1 MKPADTNDLVYPQAL
16 FTGYIVHHKMA
27 WDNFNNSFQIKLIL
41 DTQNRNLFHIA
52 KKISTTLKYWVVN
65 LQRDF
70 FCKERMIKNDYP
82 KSQTKVSE
90 MSISQ
95 LFLKGVG

>member
-41 DTQNRNLFHIA
+41 ETQNRDLSHIA
-52 KKISTTLKYWVVN
+52 KKNFNYSEILSCQFAKGFL
-65 LQRDF
+65 LQRT
-70 FCKERMIKNDYP
+70 ND
-82 KSQTKVSE
+82 
-90 MSISQ
+90 
-95 LFLKGVG
+95 